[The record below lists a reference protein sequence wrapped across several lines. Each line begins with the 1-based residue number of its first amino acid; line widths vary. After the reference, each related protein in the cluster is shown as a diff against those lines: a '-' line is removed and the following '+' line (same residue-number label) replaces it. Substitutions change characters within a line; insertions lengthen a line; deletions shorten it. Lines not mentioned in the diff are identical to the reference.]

1 MSLVGLNKMLKKILS
16 LVFNFNKKPTLKK
29 YIEAKKCDDFIFE
42 NRDFDD

>member
-1 MSLVGLNKMLKKILS
+1 MMELFLLFKK
-16 LVFNFNKKPTLKK
+16 FNFNKKPTLEK